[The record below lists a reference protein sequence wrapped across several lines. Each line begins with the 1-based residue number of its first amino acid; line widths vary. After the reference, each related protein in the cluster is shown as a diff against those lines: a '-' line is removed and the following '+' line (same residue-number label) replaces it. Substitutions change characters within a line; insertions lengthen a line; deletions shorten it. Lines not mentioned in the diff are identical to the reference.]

1 MAWFQAK
8 NIPAKRQKGP
18 TSPQDI
24 NLLSVIGLEEMHVM
38 SVVSSKRLPEL
49 RTPTQVSKHVYRRVI
64 RKYKWVS
71 SLHLQ
76 QSKRNYALVK
86 LNKKVQRER
95 ERERERER
103 TIPVESVSHSPN
115 TGEPAVHT
123 ALKAV
128 E

>member
-1 MAWFQAK
+1 
-8 NIPAKRQKGP
+8 
-18 TSPQDI
+18 
-24 NLLSVIGLEEMHVM
+24 M

-95 ERERERER
+95 ERER